1 MCGICGILDYSKGQ
15 RIDDKII
22 NRMNLNMAHR
32 GPDESGTFIADES
45 NPAVGLGHRRL
56 KIIDLSSYARQP
68 MCNEDKSIWI
78 VFNGEIYN
86 FPELRKILEEKGHKF
101 ISHSDTEVILHL
113 YEEEGVDCV
122 KKLRGM
128 FAFAIW
134 DSNKK
139 SLMLARDRFGKKPLL
154 YSFKNG
160 RFSFAS
166 EFASLLSGAEVS
178 KEINFNAIDD
188 YIAFGYVPAPETIY
202 KDISKLLPGHILV
215 LKNRELRLERY
226 WKIDYSKKIS
236 ISFNDAVE
244 TAGNLLQEA
253 VKIRLYSDVPLGV
266 FLSGGIDSSTVV
278 ALMSRINPSVKIKTF
293 SIGFDDKDFDELK
306 FARIVAK
313 QYNTQHYEFVVK
325 PNVLEILPELVERYG
340 EPYADSSCIPTY
352 YVANRTRKHVTV
364 ALNGDGGDEL
374 FAGYER
380 YRVAYL
386 SRTYNRLPSFLR
398 KGLIEPII
406 YSIPGRADSRAT
418 ISRIKRFL
426 DGAALP
432 LPARYLRWVS
442 FFDKTLQNGLFSKSF
457 LKRIIDAPPDKILAP
472 YFDNPDNN
480 ELIDV
485 LLEADTN
492 TYLPN
497 DLLVKMDIAT
507 MANSLEA
514 RSPFLDHRL
523 AEFIVSLRGDFK
535 MRRLVK
541 KYLLKAI
548 IKDFVPRENI
558 NRPKMGFG
566 MPIGRWFRGELKELL
581 TSTLL
586 SKKSLDREYFN
597 ADFVKAMVK
606 QHLEQRIDYG
616 HQLWTLMMFEL
627 WHRRFIDNDA

>member
-1 MCGICGILDYSKGQ
+1 MCGICGIIDYSKSQ
-15 RIDDKII
+15 KIDEETI
-22 NRMNLNMAHR
+22 NRMNLDMAHR
-32 GPDESGTFIADES
+32 GPDESGTFISKEL

-68 MCNEDKSIWI
+68 MCNEDRSIWI

-86 FPELRKILEEKGHKF
+86 FLELRKILIDKGHKF
-101 ISHSDTEVILHL
+101 ISNSDTEVILHL
-113 YEEEGVDCV
+113 YEDEGVDCV
-122 KKLRGM
+122 KRLRGM
-128 FAFAIW
+128 FAFSIW

-154 YSFKNG
+154 YSYKNG
-160 RFSFAS
+160 KFLFAS
-166 EFASLLSGAEVS
+166 EFMPLVSAAGVS
-178 KEINFNAIDD
+178 KDININAIDD
-188 YIAFGYVPAPETIY
+188 YITFGYVPAPDSIY
-202 KDISKLLPGHILV
+202 KDINKLMPGHFLILRD
-215 LKNRELRLERY
+215 KELRIERY
-226 WKIDYSKKIS
+226 WQLDYSKKIDV
-236 ISFNDAVE
+236 SFDDAVE
-244 TAGNLLQEA
+244 TAGSLLKEA

-278 ALMSRINPSVKIKTF
+278 ALMSKINPSVKIKTF

-313 QYNTQHYEFVVK
+313 EYNTQHNEFVVK

-352 YVANRTRKHVTV
+352 YVANRTRRHVTV
-364 ALNGDGGDEL
+364 AINGDGGDEL

-386 SRTYNRLPSFLR
+386 SRTYNRFPSILR

-406 YSIPGRADSRAT
+406 YSIPGRADSRST
-418 ISRIKRFL
+418 VSRIKRFL

-442 FFDKTLQNGLFSKSF
+442 FFDKNLQNNLYSKSF
-457 LKRIIDAPPDKILAP
+457 LKRVIDTSPEKILAP

-485 LLEADTN
+485 LLEADAN

-523 AEFIVSLRGDFK
+523 AEFVVSLPGDFK
-535 MRRLVK
+535 MRGLVK

-566 MPIGRWFRGELKELL
+566 MPIGRWFRAELKELL
-581 TSTLL
+581 TGTLL

-597 ADFVKAMVK
+597 ADFIRSMVK
-606 QHLEQRIDYG
+606 QHLEQRADYG
-616 HQLWTLMMFEL
+616 HQLWVLLMFEL